1 MSGKVRNSLSFIAI
15 LICCFIVLPQ
25 MGLGDPATDCNVSG
39 SLQVNGQDAP
49 VGSLVE
55 AYIDGNQIVSLR
67 TTKSGEYSMTIP
79 QYDPAHP
86 DEQGY
91 QSTSDVVVIKV
102 DKREAQPT
110 FNPEPGTKKIN
121 LEVKTSLNVKLTTWG
136 KIKALFK

>member
-15 LICCFIVLPQ
+15 LICCLILLPQ
-25 MGLGDPATDCNVSG
+25 MVLGDPATDCNVSG
-39 SLQVNGQDAP
+39 SLKVNGQDAP
-49 VGSLVE
+49 AGSLVE
-55 AYIDGNQIVSLR
+55 AYIDGSLIVSVR
-67 TTKSGEYSMTIP
+67 TTKSGEYSLSIP
-79 QYDPAHP
+79 QYDPAQP
-86 DEQGY
+86 DKPGY

-110 FNPEPGTKKIN
+110 FNPEPGAKKIN